1 MVEQIGAIIERGP
14 EDWQIVQ
21 QDEDGNG
28 RIELGGKWKFET
40 PGNRWRCGWC
50 GRIRGWPLPP
60 GWTGGRRRQGM
71 TAPGTAVL
79 GRHPRGRA
87 ISPGNAAAHGGESGR
102 GMVASG
108 RYAPLPGG
116 G

>member
-40 PGNRWRCGWC
+40 PGQVEGAV
-50 GRIRGWPLPP
+50 GVG
-60 GWTGGRRRQGM
+60 GYGGGRCRRVGL
-71 TAPGTAVL
+71 AGGAD
-79 GRHPRGRA
+79 RG
-87 ISPGNAAAHGGESGR
+87 
-102 GMVASG
+102 
-108 RYAPLPGG
+108 
-116 G
+116 